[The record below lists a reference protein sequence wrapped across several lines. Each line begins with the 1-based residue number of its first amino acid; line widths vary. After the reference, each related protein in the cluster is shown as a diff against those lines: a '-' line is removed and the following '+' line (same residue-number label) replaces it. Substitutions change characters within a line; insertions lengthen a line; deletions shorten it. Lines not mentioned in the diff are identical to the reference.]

1 MDFERVKNE
10 EQRMIRVQQIK
21 DAAVKIFDKSN
32 YLDITLAEIAKE
44 TKFTRGNL
52 YKYVSSKEEIYLLV
66 LVDEFKELL
75 KDLREK
81 VDRKFSKEVD
91 KFSNILA
98 ETINS
103 YERFLKLYS
112 ILYTVLEKNA
122 SEEKLIEF
130 KENFSGCMDELFS
143 IIKIAF
149 PELNITQIRKF
160 MEILGC
166 FIIGFYPLAN
176 PSPVQKEAFTKS
188 STGYYPSNFLKTL
201 KEQIIFNLKNVT
213 YSEGKIFSIPY
224 RLV

>member
-1 MDFERVKNE
+1 MYFERVKNE
-10 EQRMIRVQQIK
+10 EQRRIRVQQIK
-21 DAAVKIFDKSN
+21 DAAIKIFDKRK

-66 LVDEFKELL
+66 LVDEFRKLL
-75 KDLREK
+75 ENLKANI
-81 VDRKFSKEVD
+81 DRKFSKEVD
-91 KFSNILA
+91 KFSDIMA
-98 ETINS
+98 ETINAHV
-103 YERFLKLYS
+103 RFLKLYS

-130 KENFSGCMDELFS
+130 KENFSLCMDELFS
-143 IIKIAF
+143 IIKLAF
-149 PELNITQIRKF
+149 PELTIKQIRKF
-160 MEILGC
+160 MEVLGC

-176 PSPVQKEAFTKS
+176 PDPIQKEAFIKS
-188 STGYYPSNFLKTL
+188 STGYYPSKFVQTL

-213 YSEGKIFSIPY
+213 YSDGKIFSIPY